1 MLLAILVFAA
11 GAASGGFLGGR
22 RAASTQATIG
32 VAARGAINMTRTHP
46 TNVGKPH
53 PASVGQTSIAETPRA
68 ASPAA
73 PAKSPAHR
81 VLSRPNRV
89 PRGDHRSQLT
99 PAEQK
104 RRRPV
109 PATWV
114 ANVLGVTAEVDSGGV
129 RLVWQRPAKSDH
141 VAVLRALP
149 GRERLAVVFRGR
161 AGAYH
166 DASVRRCTVYRYSIV
181 NYVDG
186 HRSTGVP
193 TSVVTPGCA

>member
-22 RAASTQATIG
+22 RAASTPATIG
-32 VAARGAINMTRTHP
+32 IAARDAANFARTHP
-46 TNVGKPH
+46 SSVGEPH
-53 PASVGQTSIAETPRA
+53 PAGVRQTSVAEPRA
-68 ASPAA
+68 ASPTT
-73 PAKSPAHR
+73 PPKSSAHR
-81 VLSRPNRV
+81 ALSRPNRV

-104 RRRPV
+104 QRRPV

-129 RLVWQRPAKSDH
+129 RLVWQRPAESDH
-141 VAVLRALP
+141 VAVLRAFP
-149 GRERLAVVFRGR
+149 GRERPAVVFRGR
-161 AGAYH
+161 AGAYR

-193 TSVVTPGCA
+193 TSVVTTGCA